1 MKKTTLPETDTKEM
15 AEIDCRH
22 QNELIRIEGRTPLH
36 GSVRVQGS
44 KNATL
49 PILAACLLIP
59 GTCTIR
65 NCPIITDVCYMLRL
79 LECAGCTVERKGN
92 VVSVNAATLQE
103 YRLPGKYVRKM
114 RSSVILM
121 GAMLGRMREVGIE
134 YPGGCVIGERPIDL
148 HLKGLAALGADIS
161 VEGNYICAR
170 AGKLEGAAIVLPFS
184 SVGATQN
191 IILASVLAKGE
202 TCIQNA
208 AREPEIDTLCHFLKL
223 AGADIE
229 GAGTSR
235 LLIRGVEKL
244 HPVEFEIIPDRI
256 VAGTYLFAAAATGG
270 AICLK
275 DAPVEHLDSV
285 LQIIREMGNDII
297 VRREQHE
304 LELRCGRKNRNLP
317 VVETDIYPGF
327 PTDLQSLLLVT
338 AVTAE
343 GNQLLKERIFSGR
356 FKIAEELRRMGAD
369 IREDGS
375 QVWIKGGAEL
385 TGRNVIARELRGG
398 AALVTAGIAAE
409 GMTTVVGT
417 GYINRGY
424 EDIVRDFKQLG
435 AVIEWMTQDISDV
448 L

>member
-22 QNELIRIEGRTPLH
+22 QDELIRIEGRTPLH

-44 KNATL
+44 KNAAL

-59 GTCTIR
+59 GKCMIR
-65 NCPIITDVCYMLRL
+65 NCPVITDVCYMLRL
-79 LECAGCTVERKGN
+79 LECAGCTVEQKEN
-92 VVSVNAATLQE
+92 VISINAASLRE

-121 GAMLGRMREVGIE
+121 GAMLGRIGEVGIE

-148 HLKGLAALGADIS
+148 HLKGLASLGADIS
-161 VEGNYICAR
+161 IEGNYIYAR
-170 AGKLEGAAIVLPFS
+170 SEKLRGARIVFPFS

-191 IILASVLAKGE
+191 IILASVLATGE

-208 AREPEIDTLCHFLKL
+208 AREPEIDTLCHFLKK

-229 GAGTSR
+229 GIGTSQ
-235 LLIRGVEKL
+235 LVIRGVETL
-244 HPVEFEIIPDRI
+244 HPVEFEIVSDRI
-256 VAGTYLFAAAATGG
+256 VAGTYLFAAAASRGS
-270 AICLK
+270 ICLK

-285 LQIIREMGNDII
+285 LQIIRAMGNDII
-297 VRREQHE
+297 VRREQQE
-304 LELRCGRKNRNLP
+304 IELRCGKNIRNLP

-327 PTDLQSLLLVT
+327 PTDLQSLLLVA

-343 GNQLLKERIFSGR
+343 GNLLLKESIFSGR
-356 FKIAEELRRMGAD
+356 FKIVEELRRMGAY

-375 QVWIKGGAEL
+375 RVWISGGTEL

-417 GYINRGY
+417 CYINRGY
-424 EDIVRDFKQLG
+424 EDIVRDFKRLG
-435 AVIEWMTQDISDV
+435 AHIDWMADNEKEK
-448 L
+448 